1 MAKKKELTKG
11 EKIETVKKAEATKEI
26 GDVKYGQAEM
36 GMFGD
41 KAQKKYIPPARDLG
55 SKAPK
60 K

>member
-26 GDVKYGQAEM
+26 GDVKFGQDVP

-41 KAQKKYIPPARDLG
+41 KAQKKYIPPKGDIG